1 MNPESTKYKIVNL
14 RAKELKKQ
22 AFLVKNIKQFKPVDV
37 RKIPATIG
45 PGGMMSFNAGGKNG
59 NLHETVW
66 DIFAQP
72 MSQQITTVQ
81 RQIAVPVH
89 QFHQHNVGA
98 VVQPTT
104 QYNYMMPQMVQQL
117 Y

>member
-45 PGGMMSFNAGGKNG
+45 PGGMMSFNARDKNG